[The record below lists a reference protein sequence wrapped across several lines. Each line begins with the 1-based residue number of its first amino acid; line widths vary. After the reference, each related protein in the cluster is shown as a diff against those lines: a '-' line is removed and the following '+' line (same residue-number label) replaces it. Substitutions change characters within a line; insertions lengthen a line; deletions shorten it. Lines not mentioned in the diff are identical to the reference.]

1 MNNNILTLEIPKD
14 LRDDIQRADLE
25 CTSIYNI
32 LNYITLN
39 DINISKE
46 RINKYQQEY
55 QKKVQIFEEKK
66 KQLENDYLFSKMSN
80 NKIIHWELNYV
91 TSIVTMQIVEE
102 I

>member
-1 MNNNILTLEIPKD
+1 MNNNILTIKIPKD

-25 CTSIYNI
+25 STSLYNI

-46 RINKYQQEY
+46 RINKYQQDY
-55 QKKVQIFEEKK
+55 QKKIQIFEEKK
-66 KQLENDYLFSKMSN
+66 KQLENDYLFSKISN
-80 NKIIHWELNYV
+80 NKIIHWELNYI
-91 TSIVTMQIVEE
+91 TSIVTIQIVEE